1 LKNAARTRRL
11 VQVGAACARG
21 AQGTMTSIFSRPAEL
36 KAASRLFDRD
46 EVTHEAILAPHCRR
60 TRQALRQPG
69 RFLLLEDT
77 TELAYT
83 GHLATEGLGRI
94 GGARDDQG
102 PRGLFLHTSLAVQL
116 LPGPGP
122 DVVVERI
129 VGLAHQV
136 VWARTKPPSKD
147 EHGRRSSP
155 KVRLSQEDRE
165 SRRWSAVTDHLEPPP
180 PGTTWVVVQDREG
193 DIYESIIKCINKKVS
208 FVIRANRDR
217 VTADGAAHL
226 FDAVAAAPALGQVAV
241 ELPRRAD
248 RPQRTATLTLR
259 ALRQGFQA
267 PYRPG
272 GRPAAFEVTV
282 LEAREV
288 DPPEGMAP
296 VYWVLV
302 TDCVVT
308 GVTAG
313 AETLNIYACRELIEE
328 FHRVMKTG
336 LGVEKSC
343 LTTARRLEA
352 LSGLLSVVATFL
364 LDLSRR
370 GRVTPETPLEPS
382 DRDEVMREVLEGHLG
397 PPRSGAWTVDAFL
410 RAVAC
415 LGGFPGWN
423 RKRQPGWIT
432 IWRGWQRLM
441 NMVQGV
447 ESHRRRNTG
456 LDPPAMSQ

>member
-1 LKNAARTRRL
+1 MKNAARTRRL
-11 VQVGAACARG
+11 VRVGAACARG
-21 AQGTMTSIFSRPAEL
+21 AQGTLTSIFSRPAEL
-36 KAASRLFDRD
+36 KAAYRLFDRE
-46 EVTHEAILAPHCRR
+46 EVTHQAVLDPHCRR

-77 TELAYT
+77 TALDFTA
-83 GHLATEGLGRI
+83 HPATEGLGRI

-102 PRGLFLHTSLAVQL
+102 PRGLLLHTSLAVQL

-165 SRRWSAVTDHLEPPP
+165 SQRWSAVTDHLEPPP

-193 DIYESIIKCINKKVS
+193 DLYESIMKCINKKIS
-208 FVIRANRDR
+208 FVIRAEHDR
-217 VTADGAAHL
+217 VTADGDAHL
-226 FDAVAAAPALGQVAV
+226 FDAVAAAPVLGRVAV
-241 ELPRRAD
+241 ELPRRPD
-248 RPQRTATLTLR
+248 RPPRSATLTVR
-259 ALRQGFQA
+259 ALRRSFRA

-272 GRPAAFEVTV
+272 GRPAAFAVTV
-282 LEAREV
+282 LEAREA
-288 DPPEGMAP
+288 DPPEGVTPA
-296 VYWVLV
+296 YWVLV
-302 TDCVVT
+302 TDRAVT
-308 GVTAG
+308 GVGDGT
-313 AETLNIYACRELIEE
+313 EILNIYARRELIEE
-328 FHRVMKTG
+328 YHRVMKSG
-336 LGVEKSC
+336 LGIEKSC
-343 LTTARRLEA
+343 LTTGRRLEA
-352 LSGLLSVVATFL
+352 LCGLLSVVATFL

-370 GRVTPETPLEPS
+370 GRIAPETPLEPS
-382 DRDEVMREVLEGHLG
+382 DGDAVMRGVLAGHLG
-397 PPRSGAWTVDAFL
+397 VPSSRIRTIDEFL

-441 NMVQGV
+441 VMVQGV
-447 ESHRRRNTG
+447 ESHSRRNTG
-456 LDPPAMSQ
+456 LDPPAMSE